1 MNNLE
6 LLSYPLPEAVE
17 NMISA
22 GCAAEAEKLIG
33 KYLEKKETPEVMKAR
48 LRFEL
53 DLMRRRLSY
62 YKYTYEEAETLLSSR
77 FPLYR
82 KGMLSSFMEDGLLD
96 WAFVNNEMRFEEKL
110 LENAAKRCD
119 VLFQPD
125 PDTDRDPRGEGK
137 PFR

>member
-77 FPLYR
+77 FPL
-82 KGMLSSFMEDGLLD
+82 
-96 WAFVNNEMRFEEKL
+96 
-110 LENAAKRCD
+110 
-119 VLFQPD
+119 
-125 PDTDRDPRGEGK
+125 
-137 PFR
+137 